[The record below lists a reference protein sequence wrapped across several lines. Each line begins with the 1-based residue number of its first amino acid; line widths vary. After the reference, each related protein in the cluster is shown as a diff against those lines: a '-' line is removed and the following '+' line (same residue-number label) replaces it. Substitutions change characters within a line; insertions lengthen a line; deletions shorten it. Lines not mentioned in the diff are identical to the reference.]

1 MKLMMSSQMTTLSSY
16 QNPLL
21 EKWQKWLVKFRVPK
35 ILRCCLLLLF
45 PLRPLVPLRYPLL

>member
-1 MKLMMSSQMTTLSSY
+1 MMSSQMATLSSY